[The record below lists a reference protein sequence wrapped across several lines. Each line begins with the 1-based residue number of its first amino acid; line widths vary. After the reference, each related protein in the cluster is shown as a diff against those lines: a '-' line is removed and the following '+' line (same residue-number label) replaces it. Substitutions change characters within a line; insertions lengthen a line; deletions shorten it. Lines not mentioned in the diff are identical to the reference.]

1 MEKKNSKICL
11 FILTEFTNVTDRHT
25 DTQTPHDDIGRA
37 CIASRGK
44 YHPILVKLFYTTS
57 FHHKHSSR
65 KTRKILNHWRRFFL
79 ERVGGVDGGEIE
91 TPKASRGRG
100 MGRECPPPQ
109 PTRGLGERRKL
120 PQRGPGQ
127 SPGRKRVLVHS
138 ELERTHVVT
147 INLVFLAGGRP
158 ILEGGGILHNVIPH
172 IFSREMHPPSPRIYA
187 HVLNSTLCFKKKFT
201 LRTFMITVW
210 NENQCN

>member
-1 MEKKNSKICL
+1 
-11 FILTEFTNVTDRHT
+11 
-25 DTQTPHDDIGRA
+25 
-37 CIASRGK
+37 
-44 YHPILVKLFYTTS
+44 
-57 FHHKHSSR
+57 
-65 KTRKILNHWRRFFL
+65 
-79 ERVGGVDGGEIE
+79 
-91 TPKASRGRG
+91 

-158 ILEGGGILHNVIPH
+158 ILEGGGYI
-172 IFSREMHPPSPRIYA
+172 A
-187 HVLNSTLCFKKKFT
+187 
-201 LRTFMITVW
+201 
-210 NENQCN
+210 